1 MDAKIETVNAVPPRL
16 IGSVV
21 AGFNT
26 VTSHIYL
33 ILFPVVLDVFLW
45 FGPHVRVKTLL
56 EPVINNF
63 LAWLTENNNTPD
75 MQALFK
81 SFQDAFQGILTQ
93 TNLLIGLRTWPVG
106 IPSLFY
112 GSSSIRTPMGDA
124 QIIEMPNTISAVFT
138 WIGIIAVGTL
148 AGTFFF
154 NSVSKA
160 SFDQRIPFSIKLNL
174 WQYGQ
179 CILLLVL
186 LLVLA
191 VVILIPFSM
200 IVSIFSLLNPS
211 LGQFAAW
218 GILFL
223 LIWIL
228 LPLIFSAHGIFM
240 FNFNTVISIA
250 TSVRLVR
257 FFLPGTGV
265 FLVTTFLL
273 NEGMDVLWRMSPADS
288 WMTLVGIT
296 GHAFIV
302 SALLAGS
309 FIYYGSGMR
318 WMHDNLQQ
326 RMAAPAARA

>member
-1 MDAKIETVNAVPPRL
+1 MDAKPEIVNVAPPRL

-26 VTSHIYL
+26 ITSHIYL
-33 ILFPVVLDVFLW
+33 ILFPIGLDLLLW
-45 FGPHVRVKTLL
+45 FGPHVRIKTLL
-56 EPVINNF
+56 EPSIGSF
-63 LAWLTENNNTPD
+63 FTWLTENNNTPD
-75 MQALFK
+75 LQAILK
-81 SFQDAFQGILTQ
+81 SFQDIFQSILSQ

-112 GSSSIRTPMGDA
+112 GSSSIRTPLGDA
-124 QIIEMPNTISAVFT
+124 AIIEMPNVISAVLT
-138 WIGIIAVGTL
+138 WIGIVVVGTF

-154 NSVSKA
+154 NSVFKA
-160 SFDQRIPFSIKLNL
+160 SLDQKKPFSMRLNL
-174 WQYGQ
+174 WQFGQ

-186 LLVLA
+186 LLLLV
-191 VVILIPFSM
+191 VVIAIPFSM

-211 LGQFAAW
+211 LGELAVW

-223 LIWIL
+223 LIWL
-228 LPLIFSAHGIFM
+228 LMPLIFSAHGIFM
-240 FNFNTVISIA
+240 FNFNTVISVT

-265 FLVTTFLL
+265 FLVTAFML
-273 NEGMDVLWRMSPADS
+273 NEGMNVLWRMSPADS
-288 WMTLVGIT
+288 WMTLVGIA

-302 SALLAGS
+302 SALLAAS

-318 WMHDNLQQ
+318 WMHDNLQ
-326 RMAAPAARA
+326 RVTAPAVQA